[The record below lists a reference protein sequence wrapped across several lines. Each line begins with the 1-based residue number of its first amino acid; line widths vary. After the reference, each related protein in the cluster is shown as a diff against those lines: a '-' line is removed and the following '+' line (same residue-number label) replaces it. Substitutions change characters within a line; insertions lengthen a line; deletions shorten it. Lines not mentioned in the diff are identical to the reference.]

1 MKPGLA
7 AKSCRDFLDSHC
19 DPDTLLMTLHF
30 PSLFIGLVVSRA
42 ERIFDYEQVAHGT
55 ALQGFNGDLFFLTAN
70 ILFKQPRSVEAV

>member
-1 MKPGLA
+1 MPQTGAGRRVIGNKWKA
-7 AKSCRDFLDSHC
+7 DIDSR
-19 DPDTLLMTLHF
+19 
-30 PSLFIGLVVSRA
+30 VVSRA